1 MKNPSFSKKSCALAL
16 AMSAIVAPVIGQDYL
31 NFTNSTID
39 AVDESII
46 NYQDFDYHA
55 GIVGDAVFRRAES
68 FDPTKSGAG
77 SFRALYLLKADGTE
91 QGYNRPDVNDATTI
105 GKGTGE
111 LLTSEL
117 LTDNT
122 GKFYIFAI
130 DVNENGS
137 KDYISLDAFQVWAG
151 AVTPDPFPEVT
162 SDPDIDLVTLGKQIY
177 NMDNLNDTTIFLD
190 SSLSTGSGRMDMFV
204 FVSMDLFDDAK
215 VGADDQIYVYT
226 AFGGY
231 GGSTSMASSGG
242 DEEVAIIS
250 GSDGKP
256 ITVGIFAPEP
266 SSAILVAI
274 GGVMFALRRRR
285 CLVKND

>member
-1 MKNPSFSKKSCALAL
+1 MKNPPFSKKSCALAL
-16 AMSAIVAPVIGQDYL
+16 AMSAIVAPVMGQDYL
-31 NFTNSTID
+31 NFTNSKID
-39 AVDESII
+39 GVDESII

-68 FDPTKSGAG
+68 FDPTNSGAG
-77 SFRALYLLKADGTE
+77 YFRALYRLKADGTE
-91 QGYNRPDVNDATTI
+91 QGYNRPGVNDATTLG
-105 GKGTGE
+105 GKFSDGE
-111 LLTSEL
+111 LVASEM

-130 DVNENGS
+130 DVNEGGG
-137 KDYISLDAFQVWAG
+137 YISLDAFQIWAG
-151 AVTPDPFPEVT
+151 SAAPILLPKVDL
-162 SDPDIDLVTLGKQIY
+162 DPDRDLVTLGKQIY

-215 VGADDQIYVYT
+215 VGANDQIYVYT

-242 DEEVAIIS
+242 DEEIAIIS

-274 GGVMFALRRRR
+274 GGAMFALRRRR
-285 CLVKND
+285 A